1 MVRILGFHSC
11 GPCSIPG
18 ERTDLASHAACPP
31 PKKKQRKE
39 VQDLSPGAPETAFP
53 QDPRRPKG
61 FQWQLSA
68 PSCGYAYTYL
78 SQPPIIE
85 HGGGF
90 QVVTS

>member
-1 MVRILGFHSC
+1 MARVQSPVREQILQ
-11 GPCSIPG
+11 
-18 ERTDLASHAACPP
+18 AMQHALPHQ
-31 PKKKQRKE
+31 KKQRKE
-39 VQDLSPGAPETAFP
+39 VQDLSPRAPEPAFP
-53 QDPRRPKG
+53 QDPRRPKV